1 MKRIHY
7 LSDSPTSQYR
17 NSTIF
22 SILQCHDQLLNGLSA
37 TWQYFESGHGKAPCD
52 GVGAA
57 MKRAADLAVRKEQ
70 LIKSATDFMAWA
82 SNLGDRSLAFFLHV
96 SSEEVQTAAMELEG
110 VPKVPIL
117 KTMKLH
123 AVVAHQGILVSRE
136 VSYFDTCCWQDGV
149 FQQTC
154 PGWVTH
160 VHLVPREEP
169 PRNNHGTNTEP
180 QEESSQVPPPA
191 PTPPEE
197 PVQAEDQQL
206 AETELEP
213 DWNVGDF
220 VAAKYNGE
228 TFAGKI
234 TEVEDCE
241 YNITFMEA

>member
-1 MKRIHY
+1 MRRCWGGRETGTADQARNTSSSPRLISWPGHPILETEVW
-7 LSDSPTSQYR
+7 LSSSM
-17 NSTIF
+17 
-22 SILQCHDQLLNGLSA
+22 CHQKKFRRRQWSWKGY
-37 TWQYFESGHGKAPCD
+37 Q
-52 GVGAA
+52 
-57 MKRAADLAVRKEQ
+57 
-70 LIKSATDFMAWA
+70 
-82 SNLGDRSLAFFLHV
+82 
-96 SSEEVQTAAMELEG
+96 
-110 VPKVPIL
+110 VPIL

-123 AVVAHQGILVSRE
+123 AVVAHQGTLVSQE

-149 FQQTC
+149 FQQTF

-169 PRNNHGTNTEP
+169 PQNNHGTNTEP
-180 QEESSQVPPPA
+180 QEEAAQVPPPS

-206 AETELEP
+206 HETELEP

-220 VAAKYNGE
+220 VAAEYNGE

-234 TEVEDCE
+234 TEVDDCE